1 MRIVPFSAEHLRQI
15 ELQPAQSHMIEALRQ
30 DGYGAMLE
38 NCTAFTAMDDAGK
51 VLICAGFE
59 ERWEGCAQAWALL
72 SCYAGRHMVSIVR
85 ALRGYIDHV
94 APWHRIESAVDVGF
108 THGER
113 LLEML
118 GFEFEGLARAYRP
131 DGGNCTI
138 WAKIRSHDK

>member
-1 MRIVPFSAEHLRQI
+1 MKIIPFSAEHLGRI
-15 ELQPAQSHMIEALRQ
+15 CLQPAQSHMLGVLCQ

-38 NCTAFTAMDDAGK
+38 KCTAFTAMDDAGK

-72 SCYAGRHMVSIVR
+72 SCDAGRNMVGIVR

-94 APWHRIESAVDVGF
+94 APWRRIESAVDVGF
-108 THGER
+108 MPGER
-113 LLEML
+113 LLELL
-118 GFEFEGLARAYRP
+118 GFEYEGLARAYRP

-138 WAKIRSHDK
+138 WAKIRSLDK